1 MPTYKISQ
9 LTTATAVSAT
19 NQFEINQ
26 NGTSKSVEV
35 SVIDAYIKST
45 SNLPVVVSVSSATNA
60 VRITQ
65 TGTGNAL
72 VVEDAAN
79 PDSSPFVVDTNGNL
93 GMGTTSPA
101 GRVDIQSNDNSAQQC
116 YFRNS
121 NAGSSAFSILNLG
134 NDSSATAFRLLVPS
148 STGTSFGGA
157 NSANLVNSL
166 NSPMTFWT
174 NNTERMRIDSSG
186 NVGIGTSS
194 PGTKLQVNGNLTL
207 GDSIITGTGTSTG
220 DTTIEIGGNRTGSG
234 NSFIDF
240 HSTASSDFESR
251 LIRATGANG
260 NFEISNTG
268 TGPFYLTQGGAGPFL
283 FLTSS
288 TERARITAGGNLLV
302 GTTSENGSR
311 LRVTGNAYFDDLIYS
326 PGVYNQTTGSAANLH
341 IATDGNFFRS
351 TSSRKY
357 KRDIQNA
364 TFGLSDVLALRPV
377 TYKGKSEADG
387 ETVFGGL
394 IAEEVHDA
402 GLTHFVQYAEDG
414 TPDALAYG
422 NMVAL
427 CIKAIQ
433 ELKAENDDLKARLT
447 ALEAK

>member
-174 NNTERMRIDSSG
+174 NNTERMRIDATG
-186 NVGIGTSS
+186 NVGIGTTSAGS
-194 PGTKLQVNGNLTL
+194 KLDVKGTLRLSGATSGYVGLAPAAAAGSTTYTL
-207 GDSIITGTGTSTG
+207 PAADGTSGQVLST
-220 DTTIEIGGNRTGSG
+220 NGSG
-234 NSFIDF
+234 TLSWASSGGGFASGTAMLFIQTAAPTGWTKSVAHDNKALRVV
-240 HSTASSDFESR
+240 SGTASSGGTVAFTTAFASQAVSGTVGSTTLSTAQIPSHTHTYGELSGNCGG
-251 LIRATGANG
+251 LNGGGPGIVGGNTGATGGGGSHNHS
-260 NFEISNTG
+260 FTG
-268 TGPFYLTQGGAGPFL
+268 TA
-283 FLTSS
+283 
-288 TERARITAGGNLLV
+288 INLAV
-302 GTTSENGSR
+302 QY
-311 LRVTGNAYFDDLIYS
+311 VDAI
-326 PGVYNQTTGSAANLH
+326 
-341 IATDGNFFRS
+341 IATKD
-351 TSSRKY
+351 
-357 KRDIQNA
+357 
-364 TFGLSDVLALRPV
+364 
-377 TYKGKSEADG
+377 
-387 ETVFGGL
+387 
-394 IAEEVHDA
+394 
-402 GLTHFVQYAEDG
+402 
-414 TPDALAYG
+414 
-422 NMVAL
+422 
-427 CIKAIQ
+427 
-433 ELKAENDDLKARLT
+433 
-447 ALEAK
+447 